1 MNRPISQTRSR
12 IGFKPRRR
20 TPGILIRHRNQA
32 VFHRVL
38 MDKVEPREPRFLEG
52 QSSIPELVHHPPCEG
67 GVNAVE
73 PYRQFAVQMSHQI
86 TMGNCGVFKADHEM
100 IVIGKESPRLQN
112 ERVGLASSKIVS
124 RKRSSFRPELK
135 SCFRCS
141 VAAVMM

>member
-1 MNRPISQTRSR
+1 
-12 IGFKPRRR
+12 
-20 TPGILIRHRNQA
+20 
-32 VFHRVL
+32 
-38 MDKVEPREPRFLEG
+38 
-52 QSSIPELVHHPPCEG
+52 
-67 GVNAVE
+67 
-73 PYRQFAVQMSHQI
+73 
-86 TMGNCGVFKADHEM
+86 MGNCGVFKADHEM